1 MMFVFVPIIFAFV
14 KELFPRNICQM
25 ITYSALHKSTYLI
38 SRVIS
43 TIMTCLNPRMPL
55 HNTHHLCLFGNVY
68 FSKQNA
74 DIINSS

>member
-1 MMFVFVPIIFAFV
+1 MMFAFVPIIFV

-25 ITYSALHKSTYLI
+25 ITYSSVHKGTYLI